1 MSDLPWMI
9 EAKKVMGLHED
20 RDRAVLAKW
29 LKSDGKTLGDP
40 SKLPWCGDF
49 VDTAIELALP
59 DEPRPGKLG
68 ENPYWALNWLLF
80 GKACN
85 PAYGAVVAFERPG
98 GGHVGF
104 LVGQDEKRFYVLGG
118 NQGDTVSV
126 TPIDRGRARGY
137 RWPTTY
143 KGRPGDLPQMKS
155 ATASSKNEA

>member
-1 MSDLPWMI
+1 MV
-9 EAKKVMGLHED
+9 EAKKVLGLHET

>member
-9 EAKKVMGLHED
+9 EAKKVMGLHET
-20 RDRAVLAKW
+20 RDRAALAKW

-49 VDTAIELALP
+49 VDTAMELALP
-59 DEPRPGKLG
+59 DEPRPGPLG
-68 ENPYWALNWLLF
+68 ENPYWALNWLHF

-104 LVGQDEKRFYVLGG
+104 LVGQDKTRFFVLGG

-137 RWPTTY
+137 RWPSTY
-143 KGRPGDLPQMKS
+143 KGKPGPLPEMKS
-155 ATASSKNEA
+155 GVASSKNEA

>member
-9 EAKKVMGLHED
+9 EANKVMGLHET
-20 RDRAVLAKW
+20 RDHEALSKW
-29 LKSDGKTLGDP
+29 LKSDKKTLGDP

-49 VDTAIELALP
+49 VDTAIKLSLP
-59 DEPRPGKLG
+59 DEPRPGPLG
-68 ENPYWALNWLLF
+68 ENPYWALNWLHF
-80 GKACN
+80 GKACT

-104 LVGQDEKRFYVLGG
+104 LVGQDKTRFFVLGG

-143 KGRPGDLPQMKS
+143 KGKPGPLPEMKS
-155 ATASSKNEA
+155 GAASSKNEA

>member
-1 MSDLPWMI
+1 MI
-9 EAKKVMGLHED
+9 EAKKVMGLHET

-143 KGRPGDLPQMKS
+143 KGKPGELPQMKS
-155 ATASSKNEA
+155 GTASSKNEA

>member
-1 MSDLPWMI
+1 MV
-9 EAKKVMGLHED
+9 EAKKVLGLHET

-143 KGRPGDLPQMKS
+143 KGKPGDLPQMKS

>member
-1 MSDLPWMI
+1 MSDLPWMV

-143 KGRPGDLPQMKS
+143 KGKPGDLPQMKS

>member
-9 EAKKVMGLHED
+9 EAKKVMGLHET

-118 NQGDTVSV
+118 NQGDSVSV

-143 KGRPGDLPQMKS
+143 NGRPGDLPKMKS
-155 ATASSKNEA
+155 GSASSKNEA

>member
-1 MSDLPWMI
+1 MSDLPWMV
-9 EAKKVMGLHED
+9 EAKKVLGLHET

-49 VDTAIELALP
+49 VDTAIKLALP

>member
-1 MSDLPWMI
+1 MNDLPWMI
-9 EAKKVMGLHED
+9 EAKKVIGLHEK
-20 RDRAVLAKW
+20 RDHAALAKW

-59 DEPRPGKLG
+59 DEPRPGPLG
-68 ENPYWALNWLLF
+68 ENPYWALNWLHF
-80 GKACN
+80 GKACL
-85 PAYGAVVAFERPG
+85 PAYGAIVAFERPG

-104 LVGQDEKRFYVLGG
+104 LFGQDKTRFFVLGG

-137 RWPTTY
+137 RWPSTY
-143 KGRPGDLPQMKS
+143 SGRPGKLPEMKS
-155 ATASSKNEA
+155 GAASSKNEA

>member
-1 MSDLPWMI
+1 MSDLPWMV
-9 EAKKVMGLHED
+9 EAKKVLGLHET

-137 RWPTTY
+137 RWPATY
-143 KGRPGDLPQMKS
+143 KGKPGDLPQMKS

>member
-9 EAKKVMGLHED
+9 EAKKVMGLHET
-20 RDRAVLAKW
+20 RDHAVLAKW

-59 DEPRPGKLG
+59 DEPRPGPLG
-68 ENPYWALNWLLF
+68 ENPYWALNWLHF
-80 GKACN
+80 GKACV

-104 LVGQDEKRFYVLGG
+104 LVGQDKTRFFVLGG

-137 RWPTTY
+137 RWPSTY
-143 KGRPGDLPQMKS
+143 KGKPGVLPEMKS
-155 ATASSKNEA
+155 AAASSKNEA

>member
-1 MSDLPWMI
+1 MV

>member
-1 MSDLPWMI
+1 MTDLPWMV
-9 EAKKVMGLHED
+9 EAKKVMGLHET
-20 RDRAVLAKW
+20 RDHATLAKW

-143 KGRPGDLPQMKS
+143 DGRPGDLPKMKS

>member
-1 MSDLPWMI
+1 MSDLPWMV
-9 EAKKVMGLHED
+9 EAKKVLGLHET

>member
-1 MSDLPWMI
+1 MNDLPWMI
-9 EAKKVMGLHED
+9 EAKKVMGLHET
-20 RDRAVLAKW
+20 RDHAALAKW

-40 SKLPWCGDF
+40 SKLPWCGDC

-104 LVGQDEKRFYVLGG
+104 VSGPFPG
-118 NQGDTVSV
+118 NLD
-126 TPIDRGRARGY
+126 
-137 RWPTTY
+137 W
-143 KGRPGDLPQMKS
+143 LPQRLLHFFLYETS
-155 ATASSKNEA
+155 

>member
-1 MSDLPWMI
+1 MSDLPWMV
-9 EAKKVMGLHED
+9 EAKKVLGLHET

-143 KGRPGDLPQMKS
+143 KGKPGDLPQMKS

>member
-1 MSDLPWMI
+1 
-9 EAKKVMGLHED
+9 
-20 RDRAVLAKW
+20 LAKW

>member
-1 MSDLPWMI
+1 MSDLPWMV

>member
-1 MSDLPWMI
+1 MSDLPWMV
-9 EAKKVMGLHED
+9 EAKKVMGLHET
-20 RDRAVLAKW
+20 RDRAALAKW

-137 RWPTTY
+137 RWPSTY

-155 ATASSKNEA
+155 ASASSKNEA